1 VIKTLRSNN
10 VNKMIPVERIAQKIY
25 LIRGQR
31 VMLDYDLAEFYGV
44 ETKVLN
50 QAIKRNL
57 ERFPGDFMLKLTRE
71 ESINLR
77 SQFVTSSLD
86 ANNLRHGGRRY
97 SPYAFT
103 EHGVV
108 MLSSIL
114 KSKQA
119 ISVSII
125 VVKAFVKLRR
135 LAEDA
140 KEASSKI
147 NEHHI
152 KLLPH
157 DKKLE
162 EHENSINVI
171 VGHIIGSSKRK
182 KKEKKYGFKIDENNN
197 IVKEEQYVA
206 VYC

>member
-1 VIKTLRSNN
+1 
-10 VNKMIPVERIAQKIY
+10 
-25 LIRGQR
+25 
-31 VMLDYDLAEFYGV
+31 
-44 ETKVLN
+44 
-50 QAIKRNL
+50 
-57 ERFPGDFMLKLTRE
+57 
-71 ESINLR
+71 
-77 SQFVTSSLD
+77 
-86 ANNLRHGGRRY
+86 
-97 SPYAFT
+97 
-103 EHGVV
+103 
-108 MLSSIL
+108 
-114 KSKQA
+114 
-119 ISVSII
+119 VSII
-125 VVKAFVKLRR
+125 VVKAFVILRR